1 MKRFAQ
7 TIALRAAPIAALLI
21 AGCLDEPEKAGEEAG
36 KRTQPASASTAAT
49 LHPVGAL
56 RASDAAIAAKR
67 IDMLAGGATAAAL
80 PTSLDLTSKYPP
92 PGDQGGLLSCVGWA
106 VGYASKTYLE
116 ALEEGWNTTS
126 TLHRFSAS
134 WVYNQIN
141 GGQNVATSPADAM
154 TLVTNSGDDVI
165 EFFPNST
172 FDYTTLPTRSSY
184 ARSGRHSGGSWA
196 YLPNDPVQVKT
207 ALNAKQAVIIRFE
220 VLPDWDN
227 LSAANPIYDDA
238 SGASRGGHVTAII
251 GYDDSKQ
258 AFKTLNSWGTGWGLS
273 GYGWIAYSLLSKP
286 AAGINILSLT
296 DGPNYRH
303 WYLSNNTNS
312 RAVRDVNN
320 DGKAD
325 MIGFGNDGVYV
336 SLSNG
341 STFGAPQM
349 WLKCDFIYDTH
360 QDHGDPNPVRDVNN
374 DGKADLIGFWLNEVS
389 VALSNGTSFGAWQTW
404 TTTFPNDWDNTT
416 ARVAGDVNGDFKVD
430 VIGFAHDGVYVATST
445 GTSFNNA
452 TRWTT
457 QFSDAWGAHQPGD
470 VYTIIDVN
478 GDKKQDIVFFNA
490 NGVYVALSTG
500 TGFGTAT
507 RWSTDFTTGSFG
519 AHTNRIMGDV
529 NGDGKADVIGISLNA
544 TYVALSN
551 GSSFG
556 AKTSWA
562 SNYGYNQGYDDESF
576 KFMGDVTGDGKL
588 DLVATKVTDVHIG
601 KSTGTA
607 FSADAVALSKNFA
620 YNTNEWYAP

>member
-1 MKRFAQ
+1 MKNYVQ
-7 TIALRAAPIAALLI
+7 SIAFRAAPIAALLF
-21 AGCLDEPEKAGEEAG
+21 AGCLNEPEKVGQDAG
-36 KRTQPASASTAAT
+36 KRTQPVAASTAAT

-56 RASDAAIAAKR
+56 RASAAAIAAKR

-80 PTSLDLTSKYPP
+80 PTSLDLTSKFPT
-92 PGDQGGLLSCVGWA
+92 PGDQGYQQSCVGWA
-106 VGYASKTYLE
+106 VGYAAKTYLE
-116 ALEEGWNTTS
+116 GLEEGWNTTS
-126 TLHRFSAS
+126 TLHRFSPS

-141 GGQNVATSPADAM
+141 GGQNVPTFPGDALD
-154 TLVTNSGDDVI
+154 LVTQRGADVI
-165 EFFPNST
+165 EFFPYQ
-172 FDYTTLPTRSSY
+172 DYSVLPNRSSY
-184 ARSGRHSGGSWA
+184 ARAGRHQGGSWA
-196 YLPNDPVQVKT
+196 FLPNDPAQVKM
-207 ALNAKQAVIIRFE
+207 ALNSKQAVVIRFE

-227 LSAANPIYDDA
+227 ISSTNQVFDDA

-251 GYDDSKQ
+251 GYDDAKQ
-258 AFKTLNSWGTGWGLS
+258 AFKTLNSWGAGWGLS
-273 GYGWIAYSLLSKP
+273 GYAWIGYNLISNA
-286 AAGINILSLT
+286 AAGVNLYAYT
-296 DGPNYRH
+296 DGANYRH
-303 WYLSNNTNS
+303 WDVSWNS

-320 DGKAD
+320 DAKAD
-325 MIGFGNDGVYV
+325 LIGFGNDGVYV

-341 STFGAPQM
+341 STFGAPKM

-360 QDHGDPNPVRDVNN
+360 QDHIDPNPVRDVNN
-374 DGKADLIGFWLNEVS
+374 DGKADLIGFSGSNVS
-389 VALSNGTSFGAWQTW
+389 VALSTGSAYGDWQTW
-404 TTTFPNDWDNTT
+404 TTTFPNDWDATT

-430 VIGFAHDGVYVATST
+430 VIGFAHDGIYVATST

-470 VYTIIDVN
+470 VFTVIDVN
-478 GDKKQDIVFFNA
+478 GDKKQDAVLFNA

-507 RWSTDFTTGSFG
+507 RWSTDFKTSSFG

-529 NGDGKADVIGISLNA
+529 NGDGKADVVGISLNA

-551 GSSFG
+551 GTTFD
-556 AKTSWA
+556 AKTNWA
-562 SNYGYNQGYDDESF
+562 SNYGFNQGYDDQTV
-576 KFMGDVTGDGKL
+576 KVLGDVTGDGKL